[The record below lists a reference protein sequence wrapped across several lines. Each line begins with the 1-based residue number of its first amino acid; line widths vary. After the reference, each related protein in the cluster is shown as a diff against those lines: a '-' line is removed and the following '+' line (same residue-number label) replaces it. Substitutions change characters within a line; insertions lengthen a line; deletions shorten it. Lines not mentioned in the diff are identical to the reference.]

1 MAKTP
6 SPDIEFDENTEPFDV
21 AEMMQ
26 QNPAPAA
33 RPAASHPN
41 TAAMNAD
48 IRLSRIEKAI
58 AGLAAQRGAP
68 APKEVGGY
76 EAECRAL
83 IEDEKRIFAE
93 ATKIPSN
100 IVRSYGPSQ
109 LVTRADY
116 GDQRL
121 NGIIIIRG
129 YTMAELTQVSDGT
142 KTTSATKAQRA
153 VGGLTVEVWGYL
165 EVNKREK
172 IGLLVSFPEQ
182 AVSTIISL
190 RSDLHVSPDVG

>member
-1 MAKTP
+1 MAKSP

-21 AEMMQ
+21 AEIMQ
-26 QNPAPAA
+26 QTAAPAA

-76 EAECRAL
+76 EAEVNAL
-83 IEDEKRIFAE
+83 VEDEKKIFAE
-93 ATKIPSN
+93 ATKIPSG

-109 LVTRADY
+109 LVTRDDY
-116 GDQRL
+116 GAQRL
-121 NGIIIIRG
+121 NGVIVVRC
-129 YTMAELTQVSDGT
+129 YVLTELSQVSDGQ
-142 KTTSATKAQRA
+142 KTTSATKSQRA
-153 VGGLTVEVWGYL
+153 VGNLTVEVWGYL
-165 EVNKREK
+165 EANKREK
-172 IGLLVSFPEQ
+172 IGLLVTFPEQ
-182 AVSTIISL
+182 AVSAIVSL
-190 RSDLHVSPDVG
+190 RSDLHVSPGA